1 MSKTQEILSLL
12 TELKELLIREKEILI
27 ANNGEALLELLPK
40 KESLMIQLAEF
51 DEENVEVGKLS
62 VLSHEI
68 KALQETNLTLT
79 EQSIQFTETMMD
91 YIKKAANKQQTYSK
105 KGTYESSKKSALLD
119 QSL

>member
-1 MSKTQEILSLL
+1 MSKTEEILSLL
-12 TELKELLIREKEILI
+12 TDLKELLLKEKETLI
-27 ANNGEALLELLPK
+27 ANDGEALVEILPK
-40 KESLMIQLAEF
+40 KEDIMIKLAEF
-51 DEENVEVGKLS
+51 DETNVEVGKLS

-91 YIKKAANKQQTYSK
+91 YIKKAATKQQTYSK
-105 KGTYESSKKSALLD
+105 KGTYESSKKSTLLD